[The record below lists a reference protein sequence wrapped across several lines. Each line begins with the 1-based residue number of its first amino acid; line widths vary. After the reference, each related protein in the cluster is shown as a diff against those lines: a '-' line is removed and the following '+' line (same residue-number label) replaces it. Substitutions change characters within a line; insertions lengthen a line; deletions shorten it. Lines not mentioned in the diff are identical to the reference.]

1 VNVQQ
6 SRGGGG
12 STLGWLALM
21 FIGLKLG
28 HVITWPWWIV
38 LTPVWGPAGLVAL
51 ILLAATVMALVEA
64 WRDR

>member
-1 VNVQQ
+1 
-6 SRGGGG
+6 
-12 STLGWLALM
+12 M

-38 LTPVWGPAGLVAL
+38 LTPVWGPAGLDEL